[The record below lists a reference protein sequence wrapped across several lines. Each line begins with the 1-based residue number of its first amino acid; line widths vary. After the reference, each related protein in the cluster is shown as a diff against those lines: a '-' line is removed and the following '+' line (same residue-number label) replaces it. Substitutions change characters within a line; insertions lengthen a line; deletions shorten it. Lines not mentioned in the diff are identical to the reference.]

1 MLTIET
7 NPEMS
12 TPLVYLFGATFL
24 IRKTTV

>member
-12 TPLVYLFGATFL
+12 TPLVYLFGATF
-24 IRKTTV
+24 